1 MRLGPDGSQPSWLKS
16 HWLLAALTQ
25 HWMGLMDE
33 GAEARVGHELGF
45 GLLAQCSGWV
55 GRM

>member
-55 GRM
+55 GRL